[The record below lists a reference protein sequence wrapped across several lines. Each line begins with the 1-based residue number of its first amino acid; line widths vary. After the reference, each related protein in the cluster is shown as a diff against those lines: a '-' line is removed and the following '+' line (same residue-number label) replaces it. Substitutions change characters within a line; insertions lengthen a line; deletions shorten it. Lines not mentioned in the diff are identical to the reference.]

1 MKIANRKAA
10 FTVLIMAAGV
20 LLCLGLLIYQTRA
33 TKLYALTKSYDQKR
47 EELKGLR
54 AKLATRPVLE
64 RKYADLQQ
72 RLAVLEPNLPT
83 YAYVPTFLRQIEK
96 LAQDTSNKVMGVK
109 PLPLIERKPVPTAA
123 EGANAAAGA
132 AKPGPNAGKAPN
144 EAAAAKKNMAINLY
158 DRVPIEFNLSGDYW
172 QTVRFLERLS
182 KFPKML
188 AVDDLSLTPS
198 GQPAGL
204 KAPDLR
210 VKMNLLA
217 LIQKGEEKWTSDAK
231 NSSS

>member
-10 FTVLIMAAGV
+10 FTALILVSGV
-20 LLCLGLLIYQTRA
+20 LLCSGVLIYQTRA
-33 TKLYALTKSYDQKR
+33 TKLRGLTQTRNHKR
-47 EELKGLR
+47 QELDGLR
-54 AKLATRPVLE
+54 AKLATRGVLE
-64 RKYADLQQ
+64 RKYVDLQE
-72 RLAVLEPNLPT
+72 RLAVLEPALPT

-96 LAQDTSNKVMGVK
+96 LALDTSNKVSGVK
-109 PLPLIERKPVPTAA
+109 PLPLLERTPAPVPTEGAA
-123 EGANAAAGA
+123 EPA
-132 AKPGPNAGKAPN
+132 
-144 EAAAAKKNMAINLY
+144 EAAATPAPPAKKAIDQY
-158 DRVPIEFNLSGDYW
+158 DRVPIEFNLSGEYW

-188 AVDDLSLTPS
+188 AVDDISLVPA
-198 GQPAGL
+198 GQAEGL